1 MVRSLI
7 ALPLLR
13 LKIIFTA
20 HDGLIRVGLVNE
32 NNEYIHVGIWLP
44 IRIVRAHVR
53 SQCRSPRE
61 RLFADGIF
69 TLVRTFACV
78 RSSVSRKGT
87 RIAERLGTPR
97 ILAAVWFL
105 SRVYPHV
112 YV

>member
-1 MVRSLI
+1 MVPSLI
-7 ALPLLR
+7 VLPLLR
-13 LKIIFTA
+13 LEIVLTA
-20 HDGLIRVGLVNE
+20 HDGPIRVGFINE
-32 NNEYIHVGIWLP
+32 NKEYIHVGIWLP
-44 IRIVRAHVR
+44 MRIVCAHVR

-61 RLFADGIF
+61 SLLADGVF

-78 RSSVSRKGT
+78 GSSVSRKGA